1 MKMKY
6 TKPSIAVE
14 LFSLTQSIAVGCT
27 AFDKNMGEP
36 THRTKYDCGWSDPAG
51 EVLWD
56 TEVKCHVESDMDETL
71 QPTDVPVAGL
81 CYNNPDGSF
90 VIFNS

>member
-27 AFDKNMGEP
+27 AFDKDMGEP
-36 THRTKYDCGWSDPAG
+36 THRTKYDCGWCDPAG

-56 TEVKCHVESDMDETL
+56 TPVKCQGEGEDDTVQPLDMPID
-71 QPTDVPVAGL
+71 GL